1 MTLLTSDQE
10 EVMPRQTMLP
20 LTPLAGLWETFP
32 ERARGKLVALWAE
45 IIARAVMSEGRSK
58 GKETSDERTAG

>member
-1 MTLLTSDQE
+1 
-10 EVMPRQTMLP
+10 MPRQTMLP

-45 IIARAVMSEGRSK
+45 IIARAVMSEGLSK
-58 GKETSDERTAG
+58 GKENSDERTAE